1 MVNGRRK
8 ESNHVAN
15 PSREIPLFNSRA
27 SFEVEGKKYNYYR
40 LEALKEAG
48 IADPAKLPFTIKILL
63 ESVLR
68 LHDGFSITEEHVRN
82 LAKWGTDEVDL
93 SIYVPYKP
101 GRVILQDFTGVPAV
115 VDLASLRK
123 AMADLNGD
131 PNLINPHVP
140 VDLVIDHSVQVDK
153 AGTPDSLMFNMEKE
167 FSRNEERYNFL
178 SWAQKAFTN
187 YKAVPPGVGIIHQ
200 VNLEYLASVVTSVE
214 LENGELQAF
223 PDTLVGTD
231 SHTTMINGIG
241 VLGWGVGG
249 IEAEAGMLGQPSYF
263 PVPEVVGVKLINS
276 LPAGTTATDL
286 VLKITQVL
294 RKHNVVGKF
303 VEFFGPGVTGM
314 SLADRATVANMAPEY
329 GATCGFFPIDEESLN
344 YLRLTGRSE
353 EHVSLVEAY
362 TKANGMFFTP
372 DNEPN
377 FTETVV
383 VDLGEVE
390 PNLAGPKRPQDLIP
404 LSKMQSEFV
413 KALEAPQGHS
423 GFGLTGDDVEKKIGD
438 LTHGSIAIASITSC
452 TNTSN
457 PFVMLGAG
465 LLAKKAV
472 EKGLKVPEY
481 VKTSL
486 APGSKVVTAYLQE
499 ADLLEPLESLGFG
512 VVGYGCATCIGNSGP
527 LAPEVAKPIIDGD
540 LVAAAVVS
548 ANRNF
553 EGRVHPL
560 VKANYLASPILVVA
574 YALAGNINFD
584 LQNDSFGKDEEGNDV
599 YLADIWPSTEELHQ
613 LVRDTVRPELF
624 MAEYANIFDK
634 NERWNKIQ
642 SSSGAL
648 YEWDTSSTY
657 IQNPPYFEGLSKKA
671 ADVVPLRN
679 LSVIAKM
686 GDTVTTDHIS
696 PAGAISKD
704 SPAGRY
710 LLDRGVKVEDF
721 NSYGSRR
728 GNHEVMMRGTFANIR
743 IRNFLAPGTEGGYT
757 THLPSGEVMSI
768 YDAAMRYKEEGTD
781 LMVIAGKDYG
791 MGSSRDWAA
800 KGPQL
805 LGIKAVL
812 VESFERIHR
821 SNLVMMGVLPLQFM
835 EGETAESLGLTG
847 EEKYTIEIGN
857 DVKPQG
863 VVKIIATDNDGNK
876 KEFNAIAR
884 FDSEVEIDY
893 YRHGGILQMVLR
905 EKLGQTEA

>member
-1 MVNGRRK
+1 
-8 ESNHVAN
+8 
-15 PSREIPLFNSRA
+15 
-27 SFEVEGKKYNYYR
+27 
-40 LEALKEAG
+40 
-48 IADPAKLPFTIKILL
+48 
-63 ESVLR
+63 
-68 LHDGFSITEEHVRN
+68 
-82 LAKWGTDEVDL
+82 
-93 SIYVPYKP
+93 
-101 GRVILQDFTGVPAV
+101 
-115 VDLASLRK
+115 
-123 AMADLNGD
+123 
-131 PNLINPHVP
+131 
-140 VDLVIDHSVQVDK
+140 
-153 AGTPDSLMFNMEKE
+153 
-167 FSRNEERYNFL
+167 
-178 SWAQKAFTN
+178 
-187 YKAVPPGVGIIHQ
+187 
-200 VNLEYLASVVTSVE
+200 
-214 LENGELQAF
+214 
-223 PDTLVGTD
+223 
-231 SHTTMINGIG
+231 
-241 VLGWGVGG
+241 
-249 IEAEAGMLGQPSYF
+249 
-263 PVPEVVGVKLINS
+263 
-276 LPAGTTATDL
+276 
-286 VLKITQVL
+286 
-294 RKHNVVGKF
+294 
-303 VEFFGPGVTGM
+303 
-314 SLADRATVANMAPEY
+314 MAPEY

-624 MAEYANIFDK
+624 MAEYANIF
-634 NERWNKIQ
+634 
-642 SSSGAL
+642 
-648 YEWDTSSTY
+648 
-657 IQNPPYFEGLSKKA
+657 
-671 ADVVPLRN
+671 
-679 LSVIAKM
+679 
-686 GDTVTTDHIS
+686 
-696 PAGAISKD
+696 
-704 SPAGRY
+704 
-710 LLDRGVKVEDF
+710 
-721 NSYGSRR
+721 
-728 GNHEVMMRGTFANIR
+728 
-743 IRNFLAPGTEGGYT
+743 
-757 THLPSGEVMSI
+757 
-768 YDAAMRYKEEGTD
+768 
-781 LMVIAGKDYG
+781 
-791 MGSSRDWAA
+791 
-800 KGPQL
+800 
-805 LGIKAVL
+805 
-812 VESFERIHR
+812 
-821 SNLVMMGVLPLQFM
+821 
-835 EGETAESLGLTG
+835 
-847 EEKYTIEIGN
+847 
-857 DVKPQG
+857 
-863 VVKIIATDNDGNK
+863 
-876 KEFNAIAR
+876 
-884 FDSEVEIDY
+884 
-893 YRHGGILQMVLR
+893 
-905 EKLGQTEA
+905 